1 MAQLR
6 LYLSD
11 SPCMQ
16 LDKAIYINDWP
27 AERILSVRGKTVGPY
42 VNAKACF
49 VWSAAVK
56 SLVVFFIRAAL
67 KNINPLNS
75 HDDGPL
81 MIGTKGS
88 LAHSLAI
95 AMRKEPRWLTEMFGT
110 DSSGV
115 SNIKRIIYA
124 SNLYLNFGDKVS
136 LGLNTKRLSY
146 ETIEVYLN
154 DQKVGEE
161 SVLKNMINRLEEHFD
176 SSIDPIVSED
186 PQISL
191 GFDKSG
197 IIDF

>member
-1 MAQLR
+1 
-6 LYLSD
+6 
-11 SPCMQ
+11 
-16 LDKAIYINDWP
+16 
-27 AERILSVRGKTVGPY
+27 
-42 VNAKACF
+42 
-49 VWSAAVK
+49 
-56 SLVVFFIRAAL
+56 
-67 KNINPLNS
+67 
-75 HDDGPL
+75 
-81 MIGTKGS
+81 
-88 LAHSLAI
+88 
-95 AMRKEPRWLTEMFGT
+95 MRKEPRWLTEMFGT